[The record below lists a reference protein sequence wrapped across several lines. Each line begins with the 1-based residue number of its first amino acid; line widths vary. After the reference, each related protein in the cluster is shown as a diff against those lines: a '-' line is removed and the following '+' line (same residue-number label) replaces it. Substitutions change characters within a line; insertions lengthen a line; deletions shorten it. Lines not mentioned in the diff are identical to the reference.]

1 MDQAKN
7 QAVLLSKYFL
17 KMAQSV
23 SDFHFL
29 HWNLLTDEQHK
40 LLSQQQKS
48 LLQSGESVL
57 VRDVSLPTA
66 EVKKAIDSLQS
77 LTVKIRAIF
86 GPLEDIQKGIG
97 MIVKVVNLIEAAAG
111 ANVLDAVAAL
121 EGLERLGLASD

>member
-1 MDQAKN
+1 MDQARS
-7 QAVLLSKYFL
+7 QVVLLSKYFL

-23 SDFHFL
+23 GDFHFL
-29 HWNLLTDEQHK
+29 HWDLLTKEQHQ
-40 LLSQQQKS
+40 LLSRQQKS
-48 LLQSGESVL
+48 LLESGESVL
-57 VRDVSLPTA
+57 IRDVSFPTT

-97 MIVKVVNLIEAAAG
+97 MIVKVANLVEAVAS

-121 EGLERLGLASD
+121 EGLERLGMASD